1 MAHFNK
7 EAYQRKQLYA
17 ERKMRENAEIESLTE
32 EQHEVLCEL
41 CRLRHEIHIEHKS
54 IFNNNDNGLT
64 DRFNDFA
71 EKNDLPFKIDYDE
84 LVTSLDYDLLTKE
97 EQSDYEERAND
108 YNIIKPDSALSH
120 SGFSLWC
127 EENFDKC
134 SDYLE
139 ELNNQIENYLAKID
153 KEHGTQYCPTG
164 IARQQI

>member
-1 MAHFNK
+1 MNRK
-7 EAYQRKQLYA
+7 EMYEAK
-17 ERKMRENAEIESLTE
+17 ERYVEKLMSDNSEVGTLSE
-32 EQHEVLCEL
+32 EQHEVLREL
-41 CRLRHEIHIEHKS
+41 CRLRHEIHMNHES
-54 IFNNNDNGLT
+54 IFHNNDNGLT

-71 EKNDLPFKIDYDE
+71 EENDLPFKIDYDE

-108 YNIIKPDSALSH
+108 FNIIKSDSALSH

-127 EENFDKC
+127 EENFDEC

-153 KEHGTQYCPTG
+153 KEHGTHYCPTG
-164 IARQQI
+164 NARLKV